1 MWISEGGVRLYCSG
15 YILTFLLPM
24 FSTPTMLL
32 ILNVCTGEGVQ
43 LSLCT
48 HILKLLLLVL
58 GVFLKMLLLQN
69 VWTGEGVQLSL
80 YTHILILLL
89 PTILDNLLS
98 TLNKIVPSDKSCLSV
113 KFNSRAPS
121 EVFGLVLMHSYLHCY
136 YQCVSLTRAIS
147 ELFCLQSYC
156 YGIQNQIN
164 HNSCSV

>member
-1 MWISEGGVRLYCSG
+1 
-15 YILTFLLPM
+15 M

-32 ILNVCTGEGVQ
+32 ILNMWTGEDVQ

-69 VWTGEGVQLSL
+69 VWTGEGVRLSL

-89 PTILDNLLS
+89 PTILDNVLS
-98 TLNKIVPSDKSCLSV
+98 TLNKIVPSDKSCLLV

-136 YQCVSLTRAIS
+136 YQCVPLDKSYIRAFLFTKLLLWNTKSNKSQLMFSLK
-147 ELFCLQSYC
+147 FCHLLLYL
-156 YGIQNQIN
+156 
-164 HNSCSV
+164 VVLET